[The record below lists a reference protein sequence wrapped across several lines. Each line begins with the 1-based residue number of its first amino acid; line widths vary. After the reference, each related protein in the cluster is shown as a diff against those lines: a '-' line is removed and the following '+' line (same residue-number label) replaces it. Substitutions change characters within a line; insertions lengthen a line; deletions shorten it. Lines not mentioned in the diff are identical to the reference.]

1 MSDKIR
7 KIGLSMKEQI
17 INEATKEVNEE
28 QFKQFKMQYKAKL
41 QEVAKMK
48 KMLSNAERELVD
60 LELKID
66 METL

>member
-48 KMLSNAERELVD
+48 KMLSNADRELVD

>member
-60 LELKID
+60 LELTID
-66 METL
+66 LETL